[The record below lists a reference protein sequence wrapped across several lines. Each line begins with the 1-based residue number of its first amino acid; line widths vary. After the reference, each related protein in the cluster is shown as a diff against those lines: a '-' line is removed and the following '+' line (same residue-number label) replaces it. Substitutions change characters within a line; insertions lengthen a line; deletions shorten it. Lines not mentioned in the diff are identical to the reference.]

1 MSENF
6 DSALTYSSYLAVDD
20 LLKLQ
25 RPLSDGPEHDEM
37 LFIIIHQTYEL
48 WFKQLIHE
56 FLQAQRALESGDT
69 HYALSILGRIRT
81 IMKVCV
87 AQVDILETMTPLQ
100 FNAFRG
106 YLASSSGFQSAQF
119 RKVEAI
125 LGRRDSRMAGH
136 LPPDIQSEIEEITAR
151 NSIWDSFLDYLTKR
165 GYSLPDDVVGRHK
178 SNAYESNAAV
188 QDVLLKVHQSDP
200 ESAMV
205 AERLVDIDE
214 GIQEWRYRHVKMV
227 ERTIGHKMGSGGS
240 SGVDYLASTLFNPVF
255 KDLWEIRSRF

>member
-1 MSENF
+1 MSDNYE
-6 DSALTYSSYLAVDD
+6 SALTYTSYLAVDD

-25 RPLSDGPEHDEM
+25 KPLSDGPEHDEM

-56 FLQAQRALESGDT
+56 FQQAQRALESGDT

-106 YLASSSGFQSAQF
+106 YLSSSSGFQSAQF

-136 LPPDIQSEIEEITAR
+136 LPPDIQAEIKKIPSG
-151 NSIWDSFLDYLTKR
+151 NSIWKTCHSIAQMLIEKNIAYGDSALDPVRIFSKSDPAEQLKVRIDDKLSRLMKGTDYPGDNDIDDLIGYL
-165 GYSLPDDVVGRHK
+165 
-178 SNAYESNAAV
+178 
-188 QDVLLKVHQSDP
+188 VLLKIAKEKNV
-200 ESAMV
+200 
-205 AERLVDIDE
+205 
-214 GIQEWRYRHVKMV
+214 
-227 ERTIGHKMGSGGS
+227 
-240 SGVDYLASTLFNPVF
+240 N
-255 KDLWEIRSRF
+255 